1 MNIQELQRRVYEN
14 SVEHG
19 FYDYRQD
26 VSIVK
31 TFLAE
36 LSSVD
41 GRDLTLY
48 ATLHR
53 ILADYETLQL
63 ERKLLLAIG
72 ELCEAHEELRDGH
85 HPTETYT
92 KGEFGNVTG
101 MPNHFFVKP
110 EGFPSEIADA
120 VIRILDMSDSVGV
133 DVETAVGTKMAYNAS
148 RPHKHGKRF

>member
-41 GRDLTLY
+41 GHDLTLY

-72 ELCEAHEELRDGH
+72 ELCEAHEELRVGH
-85 HPTETYT
+85 HPTEIYT
-92 KGEFGNVTG
+92 KGEFGNAAG
-101 MPNHFFVKP
+101 MARDFNEKP
-110 EGFPSEIADA
+110 EGFPIEVADA
-120 VIRILDMSDSVGV
+120 VIRILDMSDSTGV
-133 DVETAVGTKMAYNAS
+133 DVESAVATKTAYNS
-148 RPHKHGKRF
+148 TRPHKHGKKF